1 MSEKK
6 ITKNTNL
13 SLEKVLWQN
22 SPIGD
27 ENNNSSTKSHN
38 PSSSG
43 SINNKEKEQS
53 DSKKTNSD
61 AKVIKMLQINLQE
74 DDKKDEIKELFEQ
87 EKDINEIK
95 MEPLDNMEDEINDQK
110 EKEIKRDNDNPFSNN
125 KNIEEIPFSEDEKR
139 GKKDDIISM
148 NQKEKSNEIIIK
160 KKHRKKIY
168 IKYNL
173 PRKRRIKK
181 RKKNTNNGNT
191 NSNNDR
197 VLEYNEFSNNISSN
211 IKIPIRSFDK
221 IETYPQL
228 SKDKI
233 KDKDDIL
240 NNFPF
245 NFESNSP
252 NLNIIYH
259 APIITLNEDAY
270 DGNANFISN
279 NNDNNCNKKTCWKSR
294 FVKKEH

>member
-53 DSKKTNSD
+53 NSKKTNSD

-74 DDKKDEIKELFEQ
+74 DDKKDEIKDLFEQ

-125 KNIEEIPFSEDEKR
+125 KNIEETPFSEDEKR

-148 NQKEKSNEIIIK
+148 NQKGKTNEVII
-160 KKHRKKIY
+160 RKKNRKKTY
-168 IKYNL
+168 IKYSL
-173 PRKRRIKK
+173 PRKRRIKIRK
-181 RKKNTNNGNT
+181 RKKNT

-211 IKIPIRSFDK
+211 IKVPIRSFDK

-228 SKDKI
+228 SQDKI

-279 NNDNNCNKKTCWKSR
+279 NINNNCNKKTCWKSQ
-294 FVKKEH
+294 FVKKEN

>member
-22 SPIGD
+22 SPICD

-95 MEPLDNMEDEINDQK
+95 MEPLDNMKDEINDQK

-125 KNIEEIPFSEDEKR
+125 KNIEETPISEDEKR
-139 GKKDDIISM
+139 GKKDDIINM
-148 NQKEKSNEIIIK
+148 NQKGRTNEVII
-160 KKHRKKIY
+160 RKKNRKKTY
-168 IKYNL
+168 IKYSL
-173 PRKRRIKK
+173 PRKRRIKIRK
-181 RKKNTNNGNT
+181 RKKNT

-211 IKIPIRSFDK
+211 IKVPIRSFDK

-228 SKDKI
+228 SQDKI

-279 NNDNNCNKKTCWKSR
+279 NIDNNCNKKTFWKSQ
-294 FVKKEH
+294 FVKKEN

>member
-6 ITKNTNL
+6 ITKSTNL

-22 SPIGD
+22 SPICD

-43 SINNKEKEQS
+43 SINNKEKEQN

-61 AKVIKMLQINLQE
+61 AKVIKMLQINLPE
-74 DDKKDEIKELFEQ
+74 DNKKDEIKDLFEQ

-95 MEPLDNMEDEINDQK
+95 MEPLDNMEDDIIDKK
-110 EKEIKRDNDNPFSNN
+110 EKEIKRDNDNPFSNKEN
-125 KNIEEIPFSEDEKR
+125 NEETPFSEDEKG
-139 GKKDDIISM
+139 GKKDDIINM
-148 NQKEKSNEIIIK
+148 NQKGKTNEVII
-160 KKHRKKIY
+160 RKKNRKKTY
-168 IKYNL
+168 IKYSL
-173 PRKRRIKK
+173 PRKRRIKIRK
-181 RKKNTNNGNT
+181 RKKNT

-211 IKIPIRSFDK
+211 IKVPIRSFDK

-228 SKDKI
+228 SQDKI

-240 NNFPF
+240 NNVPF

-259 APIITLNEDAY
+259 EPIITLNEDAF
-270 DGNANFISN
+270 DGNANFINN
-279 NNDNNCNKKTCWKSR
+279 NNDNNCNKKTCWKSQ
-294 FVKKEH
+294 FVKKEN

>member
-53 DSKKTNSD
+53 NSKKTNSD

-74 DDKKDEIKELFEQ
+74 DDKKDEIKDLFEQ

-110 EKEIKRDNDNPFSNN
+110 EKEIKRDNDNPLSNN
-125 KNIEEIPFSEDEKR
+125 KNIEETPFSEDEKR

-148 NQKEKSNEIIIK
+148 NQKGKTNEVII
-160 KKHRKKIY
+160 RKKNRKKTY
-168 IKYNL
+168 IKYSL
-173 PRKRRIKK
+173 PRKRRIKIRK
-181 RKKNTNNGNT
+181 RKKNT

-211 IKIPIRSFDK
+211 IKVPIRSFDK

-259 APIITLNEDAY
+259 EPIITLNEDAF

-279 NNDNNCNKKTCWKSR
+279 NIDNNCNKKTFWKSQ
-294 FVKKEH
+294 FVKKEN

>member
-74 DDKKDEIKELFEQ
+74 DDKKDEIKDLFEQ

-95 MEPLDNMEDEINDQK
+95 MEPLDNMKDEINDQK

-125 KNIEEIPFSEDEKR
+125 KNIEETPISEDEKR
-139 GKKDDIISM
+139 GKKDDIINM
-148 NQKEKSNEIIIK
+148 NQKGRTNEVII
-160 KKHRKKIY
+160 RKKNRKKTY
-168 IKYNL
+168 IKYSL
-173 PRKRRIKK
+173 PRKRRIKIRK
-181 RKKNTNNGNT
+181 RKKNT

-211 IKIPIRSFDK
+211 IKVPIRSFDK

-228 SKDKI
+228 SQDKI

-279 NNDNNCNKKTCWKSR
+279 NIGNNCNKKTCWKSQ
-294 FVKKEH
+294 FVKKEN

>member
-125 KNIEEIPFSEDEKR
+125 KNIEETPISEDEKR

-148 NQKEKSNEIIIK
+148 NQKGKTNEVII
-160 KKHRKKIY
+160 RKKNRKKTY
-168 IKYNL
+168 IKYSL
-173 PRKRRIKK
+173 PRKRRIKIRK
-181 RKKNTNNGNT
+181 RKKNT

-211 IKIPIRSFDK
+211 IKVPIRSFDK

-240 NNFPF
+240 NNVPF

-279 NNDNNCNKKTCWKSR
+279 NIDNNCNKKTFWKSQ
-294 FVKKEH
+294 FVKKEN